1 MSGGRAECTL
11 SSIMSESSLLKKL
24 KAVDPAVGI
33 GLVILGVLIMGVSG
47 AATWHYPFN
56 IGTGIAILGAV
67 LFVMSVT
74 LSTLTEKKA

>member
-1 MSGGRAECTL
+1 MR
-11 SSIMSESSLLKKL
+11 ESSVLKKL
-24 KAVDPAVGI
+24 RDIDPAVGI
-33 GLVILGVLIMGVSG
+33 GLVILGIFVMGVSG

-74 LSTLTEKKA
+74 LSTLREKKA